1 MNRLSTTG
9 AAASPLASPPAVGVA
24 LRVCV
29 LVASLSGVA
38 ALGLTGLLGAGT
50 TLVAAT
56 LLSAAAGAPLA
67 LPSPRGRKL
76 RHVAAG
82 ALIAC
87 SVVAGLSGGA
97 QLAPSIAAGTL
108 LPDLGTRMALLLT
121 GVLVAQLLL
130 VDRLRE
136 VITALTLACITF
148 LLALGVTPRAAAVL
162 PLLVAWPAVVTALSL
177 ASTAHERA
185 RADLV
190 AVVDRPRGARLTDLR
205 RVAPLVALSA
215 VVAVL
220 AVLVIPEPQGLQGSG
235 RSFGGGFGASG
246 SAGSRTPEAYTRGVL
261 DMRARGELPDTP
273 VAEVPADAPRLWRG
287 AVLSNYDGTTWRAP
301 GGSGP
306 VGPPLRG
313 QPPYLIERTP
323 DDAEGPPTAQRTDE
337 VRLREG
343 FRGVLLAPGQP
354 LDVDVQ
360 GRLLPLAGAYFI
372 APNGDDEYP
381 TAYSVRS
388 AALTLDPDVLRDARG
403 DDGARIAWTDL
414 PASVPA
420 RVRQLGRRI
429 AAGQPTRY
437 DAVRAVEAYLR
448 DRATYRL
455 DSPVPPTGQ
464 DAVDHFLF
472 TAREGFCEHFAAAA
486 VVLLRSAGI
495 PARMAT
501 GFAAGAGEAAE
512 SGGSAD
518 DAVGA
523 DGETVLLRGDD
534 AHAWVEVWYPGV
546 GWSPSDPTAGAVLAD
561 GRGSWLDRLDNLLT
575 KAQDQL
581 GVIVGLLVATF
592 AVWGLWALA
601 RRRRRHRDD
610 APAAPTRSA
619 VLAAFERLETAL
631 ERAGKPRAPAESVSE
646 LGERLRPS
654 QGFAAA
660 LTLVERECY
669 AGRRPPAAETQ
680 QAVQAIDQLT
690 SQLLAESQRREAATP

>member
-1 MNRLSTTG
+1 MP
-9 AAASPLASPPAVGVA
+9 PLVSQPVVGVA
-24 LRVCV
+24 LRICV
-29 LVASLSGVA
+29 LVTALAGVA

-50 TLVAAT
+50 TLLAAT
-56 LLSAAAGAPLA
+56 LVTAAAGAPLA
-67 LPSPRGRKL
+67 LPPPQGRKL

-148 LLALGVTPRAAAVL
+148 LLALGVTPRAAVVL

-177 ASTAHERA
+177 ASTAYQRS
-185 RADLV
+185 RADVV
-190 AVVDRPRGARLTDLR
+190 AVVDGAAANRLTDVR
-205 RVAPLVALSA
+205 QVAPLVALSA

-220 AVLVIPEPQGLQGSG
+220 AVLLIPEPQGLQGSG

-246 SAGSRTPEAYTRGVL
+246 PAGSRTPEAYTRGVL

-301 GGSGP
+301 GGSGLI
-306 VGPPLRG
+306 GPPFAG
-313 QPPYLIERTP
+313 QPPYVIEEHP
-323 DDAEGPPTAQRTDE
+323 DDAEGPSTVQRTDE

-343 FRGVLLAPGQP
+343 FRGVLLAPGRP
-354 LDVDVQ
+354 VSVDVQ

-372 APNGDDEYP
+372 GPNGDEEYP
-381 TAYSVRS
+381 TAYTVRS
-388 AALTLDPDVLRDARG
+388 AALTLDPEVLRDARG
-403 DDGARIAWTDL
+403 DDGARVAWTDL
-414 PASVPA
+414 PASVPD

-437 DAVRAVEAYLR
+437 DAVRGVEAYLR

-455 DSPVPPTGQ
+455 DSPVPPSGQ

-501 GFAAGAGEAAE
+501 GFAVGAGEAAE
-512 SGGSAD
+512 SGGSAE
-518 DAVGA
+518 GA
-523 DGETVLLRGDD
+523 DGADGGTVLLRGDD

-561 GRGSWLDRLDNLLT
+561 GGGSWLDRLDSLLT
-575 KAQDQL
+575 KVQDRL
-581 GVIVGLLVATF
+581 MLIVGLLAAAL
-592 AVWGLWALA
+592 AVWGLWVLA
-601 RRRRRHRDD
+601 RRRRRHRAD

-631 ERAGKPRAPAESVSE
+631 ERAGRPRAPAESVTE
-646 LGERLRPS
+646 LGERLRPG

-660 LTLVERECY
+660 LAVVERECY
-669 AGRRPPAAETQ
+669 AGRRPRAAEAQ
-680 QAVQAIDQLT
+680 QAVQAIDELT
-690 SQLLAESQRREAATP
+690 SQLLAETQRREVAAR